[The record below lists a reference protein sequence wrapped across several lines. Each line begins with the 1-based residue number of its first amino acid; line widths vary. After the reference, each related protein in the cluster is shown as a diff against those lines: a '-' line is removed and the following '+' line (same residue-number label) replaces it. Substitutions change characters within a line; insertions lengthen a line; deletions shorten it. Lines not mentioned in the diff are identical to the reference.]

1 MTSPKRSLPPA
12 SGDDRG
18 ALLSTLELVA
28 RGRVQLAQVVEAIVG
43 QRVSFEPGPQIFD
56 GIHVRC
62 VRRQERDLDVS
73 GQAVH
78 VLAHQPTA
86 VRLQAIPDDQQR
98 LSQVGLERFEK
109 FDNLFLLD
117 AALVQP
123 EQAVGARQASDDR
136 EVAPVEVKLDDG
148 RLPLGCPSSYA
159 GGALADARL
168 VDEDDYSAF
177 SLGFFLRAGQVLRFQ
192 LRTASSLRSIARF
205 SGFCG
210 LKPSEPRMR
219 QTCV

>member
-12 SGDDRG
+12 SGDDRW

-28 RGRVQLAQVVEAIVG
+28 RGRVQQAQVVGAIVG

-98 LSQVGLERFEK
+98 LSQVGLQRFEK
-109 FDNLFLLD
+109 FDISSFLMLPSCSLNKQ
-117 AALVQP
+117 LVRVRP
-123 EQAVGARQASDDR
+123 AMTETW
-136 EVAPVEVKLDDG
+136 
-148 RLPLGCPSSYA
+148 
-159 GGALADARL
+159 
-168 VDEDDYSAF
+168 
-177 SLGFFLRAGQVLRFQ
+177 FQ
-192 LRTASSLRSIARF
+192 L
-205 SGFCG
+205 
-210 LKPSEPRMR
+210 K
-219 QTCV
+219 